1 VLYTNK
7 FEVSTQITRS
17 YTAVTKA
24 GSEITVQAPALASAQ
39 EIFKNKIPVNMILR
53 IKDNNGKVVWR
64 NSHLM

>member
-7 FEVSTQITRS
+7 FEVATQITRS
-17 YTAVTKA
+17 YTAVTKS
-24 GSEITVQAPALASAQ
+24 GHEITVQAPALASAQ
-39 EIFKNKIPVNMILR
+39 EIFKSKMPASMILR